1 MLRCDVDSVRLIK
14 GCESATVVL
23 LDQPAAEHALHQ
35 IRFAQGCSWLVSS
48 GGRVWLA
55 AWLCFH
61 RSQVSR
67 GRLPLSVD
75 NHR

>member
-1 MLRCDVDSVRLIK
+1 
-14 GCESATVVL
+14 
-23 LDQPAAEHALHQ
+23 
-35 IRFAQGCSWLVSS
+35 
-48 GGRVWLA
+48 LA